1 MARFSRLVFS
11 INMARSKRFWV
22 TRKFWLRLLNVGFS
36 LLKATLTE
44 SELIMSNG
52 YAYVLWVS
60 RFLWLALLYWF
71 SYDDVARFPDSGFPI
86 PAGSLSRIGFLALYG
101 SLL

>member
-52 YAYVLWVS
+52 SHTFYG
-60 RFLWLALLYWF
+60 FHGF
-71 SYDDVARFPDSGFPI
+71 S
-86 PAGSLSRIGFLALYG
+86 GSPCCIGFLMTTWLA
-101 SLL
+101 SLILGFLFLQAR